1 MCRQPREVALIIKR
15 KPHIGLDFGNG
26 KVRLAWVQKRRGE
39 TSLLGFQS
47 IELPTGL
54 METGIMMDPV
64 AIGTELKKCVQDMDL
79 AGGRVAVAVPGPQV
93 YMRRLT
99 MPGLKREELRRAV
112 YFQAYEFLPIPVED
126 AVMDIFPLRRYQDSQ
141 GKKVELFFAAVRRQ
155 QVDDMVQACT
165 NAGLKPVVMDM
176 EPLAVKRAWGGDP
189 VKTIIMLRV
198 SAANP
203 YLTIFSM
210 GVPIYHCSL
219 NLAES
224 SEAPP
229 GLREN
234 PLLPTGRG
242 IPEGYDRPG
251 AGPMD
256 GLIQQVKDAVA
267 YCSRH
272 HSDGPVRSEVAVLD
286 GSRGRSGLEADLA
299 HGLDMPV
306 ELAGR
311 RAAGRIKLPDSMTD
325 QQRNELEQEFALA
338 LGLAMRR

>member
-1 MCRQPREVALIIKR
+1 MIKR
-15 KPHIGLDFGNG
+15 HPDIGLDFGKG
-26 KVRLAWVQKRRGE
+26 KARLAWVQEKRRGE
-39 TSLLGFQS
+39 TRLLGFQS
-47 IELPTGL
+47 IELPAGL
-54 METGIMMDPV
+54 MEMGIMMDPV
-64 AIGTELKKCVQDMDL
+64 AIGTELKQCVQEMNL
-79 AGGRVAVAVPGPQV
+79 AGCRVAVAVPGPQV

-99 MPGLKREELRRAV
+99 MPGLKREELKRAV

-155 QVDDMVQACT
+155 QVDDVVQSCT

-189 VKTIIMLRV
+189 MKTIILLHV

-203 YLTIFSM
+203 YLTIFTM

-219 NLAES
+219 NLTES
-224 SEAPP
+224 PEAPP
-229 GLREN
+229 SFREN
-234 PLLPTGRG
+234 PSLPTGRG
-242 IPEGYDRPG
+242 IPDGYDSPG
-251 AGPMD
+251 AGSLD
-256 GLIQQVKDAVA
+256 GLIQQVKEAVA

-272 HSDGPVRSEVAVLD
+272 DSDGPVRPEVVVLD
-286 GSRGRSGLEADLA
+286 GSMGMQGLEAGLA
-299 HGLDMPV
+299 QGLDIPV

-311 RAAGRIKLPDSMTD
+311 QAVGRIKLPDSMTD

>member
-1 MCRQPREVALIIKR
+1 MIKR
-15 KPHIGLDFGNG
+15 QPHIGLDFGNG
-26 KVRLAWVQKRRGE
+26 KARLAWVHKNRRGE
-39 TSLLGFQS
+39 TRLLGFQS
-47 IELPTGL
+47 IEIPTGL
-54 METGIMMDPV
+54 METGIMIDPV
-64 AIGTELKKCVQDMDL
+64 RIGTELKQCVQEMNL
-79 AGGRVAVAVPGPQV
+79 AGGKVAVALPGPQV

-99 MPGLKREELRRAV
+99 MPGLKWEELRRAV

-155 QVDDMVQACT
+155 QVDDVVQACT
-165 NAGLKPVVMDM
+165 NAGLKPVMMDM

-189 VKTIIMLRV
+189 VKTMILFHV

-203 YLTIFSM
+203 YLTIFTM

-219 NLAES
+219 NLGELP
-224 SEAPP
+224 EEPL
-229 GLREN
+229 GLQEN

-242 IPEGYDRPG
+242 IPEEYDSPG
-251 AGPMD
+251 TGPID

-272 HSDGPVRSEVAVLD
+272 YSDGPVRPEVAVLD
-286 GSRGRSGLEADLA
+286 GSMGRPGLEAGLA
-299 HGLDMPV
+299 HGLDMLV

-311 RAAGRIKLPDSMTD
+311 QAAARIKMPDSMTD
-325 QQRNELEQEFALA
+325 QQRNELEQGFALA